1 MIAYLRMEVMRA
13 LRTPAFL
20 GYTIGFPALFYVLFT
35 TVFNQGEPN
44 TAAYAMTSMALY
56 GAVIAALPGTGARIA
71 LERTQG
77 WTRQLALSPMRPGAY
92 LLVKLLATSMLTIP
106 VVGSILLLGRLV
118 NHIALPLTTWLGLL
132 GTLWAASAVFIPLGV
147 LIGYSFRDEV
157 AQGVSMVAMFV
168 LAIVGGLW
176 MPVSLFPHWLV
187 RIAELTPTY
196 RAGELGWAVL
206 GATHVTATGLA
217 VLAGWG
223 VLFAGLAAWRF
234 RRAS

>member
-1 MIAYLRMEVMRA
+1 MLAYLRMEVMRA
-13 LRTPAFL
+13 LRAPAFL
-20 GYTIGFPALFYVLFT
+20 GYTIGFPAFFYVLFT
-35 TVFNQGEPN
+35 TVFSRGEPN

-56 GAVIAALPGTGARIA
+56 GAVVAALPGTGARIA

-118 NHIALPLTTWLGLL
+118 NHVSLPLTTWLGLL
-132 GTLWAASAVFIPLGV
+132 GTLWAVSAVFIPLGV

-157 AQGVSMVAMFV
+157 AQGVSMVAMFL

-176 MPVSLFPHWLV
+176 MPVSVFPHWLARV
-187 RIAELTPTY
+187 AELTPTF
-196 RAGELGWAVL
+196 RAGELGWSVL
-206 GATHVTATGLA
+206 GATHVTGTGVA
-217 VLAGWG
+217 VLAGWA
-223 VLFAGLAAWRF
+223 VVFAGLAAWRF